1 MNPFRLF
8 KPNIE
13 KMEKKGD
20 IEGMMKAMDYPN
32 AGVCIGAQEALIRI
46 GEPAVETLIRALKDQ
61 ERAQVRYNA
70 ITVLGWIEGKRAVG
84 PLIQALKDESSSVRQ
99 LAARVLGEKGDSRA
113 VEPLIQ
119 ALKDE
124 NTDARNAAE
133 RALKAI
139 VDARAVEPL
148 IQALRDEDLLFR
160 FYVKWVLVEIRDAK
174 AVEPLIQA
182 LKDEDTAVREA
193 AAEALGAIGDAKA
206 VEPLIQALKDE
217 DTAVRKTAAGALGA
231 IGEVRAVEPLI
242 QALKDE
248 DRDVRKTAAG
258 ALGELGTAEAVEPL
272 KRALKD
278 TDGSVRK
285 AAKDALKKMGV
296 ETHEKGIQTLEE
308 LCTEMGILDPM
319 AYVNRA
325 VEELKPHGADASR
338 ALAELI
344 GELLDCRSPKI
355 TLVLMAAEQLHPTP
369 ELIEAVRSVKSAR
382 GLVRQPTRG
391 RFSPEIAGRGQ
402 VGWTDGTED
411 RIRRFAAQVLEKLT
425 RENAQ

>member
-1 MNPFRLF
+1 M
-8 KPNIE
+8 
-13 KMEKKGD
+13 
-20 IEGMMKAMDYPN
+20 
-32 AGVCIGAQEALIRI
+32 
-46 GEPAVETLIRALKDQ
+46 
-61 ERAQVRYNA
+61 
-70 ITVLGWIEGKRAVG
+70 
-84 PLIQALKDESSSVRQ
+84 
-99 LAARVLGEKGDSRA
+99 
-113 VEPLIQ
+113 
-119 ALKDE
+119 
-124 NTDARNAAE
+124 
-133 RALKAI
+133 
-139 VDARAVEPL
+139 
-148 IQALRDEDLLFR
+148 
-160 FYVKWVLVEIRDAK
+160 
-174 AVEPLIQA
+174 
-182 LKDEDTAVREA
+182 
-193 AAEALGAIGDAKA
+193 
-206 VEPLIQALKDE
+206 
-217 DTAVRKTAAGALGA
+217 
-231 IGEVRAVEPLI
+231 
-242 QALKDE
+242 
-248 DRDVRKTAAG
+248 
-258 ALGELGTAEAVEPL
+258 
-272 KRALKD
+272 
-278 TDGSVRK
+278 RK

-425 RENAQ
+425 GKNAQ

>member
-124 NTDARNAAE
+124 
-133 RALKAI
+133 
-139 VDARAVEPL
+139 
-148 IQALRDEDLLFR
+148 
-160 FYVKWVLVEIRDAK
+160 
-174 AVEPLIQA
+174 
-182 LKDEDTAVREA
+182 DTA
-193 AAEALGAIGDAKA
+193 
-206 VEPLIQALKDE
+206 
-217 DTAVRKTAAGALGA
+217 
-231 IGEVRAVEPLI
+231 
-242 QALKDE
+242 
-248 DRDVRKTAAG
+248 VRKTAAG

-272 KRALKD
+272 KRALQD
-278 TDGSVRK
+278 TNGYVQK
-285 AAKDALKKMGV
+285 AAKVALKKMGV

-355 TLVLMAAEQLHPTP
+355 TLVLMAAEQLQPTP
-369 ELIEAVRSVKSAR
+369 ELIEAVHSVKSAR
-382 GLVRQPTRG
+382 GLVRQPTQG

>member
-20 IEGMMKAMDYPN
+20 IEGLMKAMDYPN
-32 AGVCIGAQEALIRI
+32 AGVCIGAQEALIKI

-182 LKDEDTAVREA
+182 LKDEN
-193 AAEALGAIGDAKA
+193 
-206 VEPLIQALKDE
+206 
-217 DTAVRKTAAGALGA
+217 TAVRKA
-231 IGEVRAVEPLI
+231 
-242 QALKDE
+242 
-248 DRDVRKTAAG
+248 AAG

-272 KRALKD
+272 KRALQD
-278 TDGSVRK
+278 TNGYVQK
-285 AAKDALKKMGV
+285 AAKVALKKMGV

-355 TLVLMAAEQLHPTP
+355 TLVLMAAEQLQSTP

-382 GLVRQPTRG
+382 GLVRQPTQG

-425 RENAQ
+425 GENAQ